1 MNLSGAGAASTA
13 DAHRTEGS
21 DRGSVA
27 PSDPSEVVRLED
39 LASAALLR
47 EHAASFELAT
57 SLPVAIRSTSGAEIV
72 GAGTL
77 AHAVLTSRFVDVRD
91 AGPVAELTSHAAVGG
106 VVLIAPILHD
116 LEVVGG
122 LAVGPA
128 PVDDGRLH
136 ALTQHLLESIDVVCH
151 AGKRALYAGRMH
163 AATLESSY
171 AELLQK
177 NAELEAAN
185 LQLRQLDHLRS
196 SFLGTI
202 SHELRTPLTS
212 ILGYGD
218 MLAEGLAGPLSR
230 EQLEF
235 VQTIRTNGE
244 QLLRL
249 ILSLLDLSKLES
261 GTLRMHRVS
270 FPVDRTVRDAIA
282 TMLPTASRKG
292 VTLSIDASEPVR
304 EVPLDPDRLRQ
315 VFVNLLENAVKF
327 TPAGGHV
334 RVAIRE
340 VEAPTEGGV
349 GLALLAPARRELEVR
364 VADSGIGIPP
374 HERARVFDPFY
385 QVDQS
390 STRERGGAGLGLAI
404 VRRIVDAHDGRIH
417 IEGNTPRG
425 TVFVVRIPIQ
435 AASGS
440 MRPSADAR

>member
-1 MNLSGAGAASTA
+1 VNLAGADAASTA
-13 DAHRTEGS
+13 DAHRAEGS
-21 DRGSVA
+21 DRCSLA

-47 EHAASFELAT
+47 EHAESFERAT
-57 SLPVAIRSTSGAEIV
+57 SLPVAIRSTSGAVI
-72 GAGTL
+72 AGSGSL
-77 AHAVLTSRFVDVRD
+77 ALALLQSRFEDVQRSD
-91 AGPVAELTSHAAVGG
+91 FDAELTSHAAEGG
-106 VVLIAPILHD
+106 VVLIAPIVHD

-122 LAVGPA
+122 LAIGPA
-128 PVDDGRLH
+128 PADDGRVR
-136 ALTQHLLESIDVVCH
+136 ALTRHLLESIDVVSH
-151 AGKRALYAGRMH
+151 SGKRALYAGRMH
-163 AATLESSY
+163 AATLEASY

-212 ILGYGD
+212 ILGYSD
-218 MLAEGLAGPLSR
+218 MLAEGIAGPLSR

-261 GTLRMHRVS
+261 GTLRMHRALL
-270 FPVDRTVRDAIA
+270 PVERTVRDAIA

-292 VTLSIDASEPVR
+292 VALSVDTTEPVR
-304 EVPLDPDRLRQ
+304 DVPHDPDRLRQ
-315 VFVNLLENAVKF
+315 VFVNLLENSVKF
-327 TPAGGHV
+327 TPSGGEV
-334 RVAIRE
+334 RVSMRE
-340 VEAPTEGGV
+340 AEAPTEGGV

-374 HERARVFDPFY
+374 HERARIFDPFY

-390 STRERGGAGLGLAI
+390 STREKGGTGLGLAI
-404 VRRIVDAHDGRIH
+404 VRRLVDAHDGRIH
-417 IEGNTPRG
+417 VEGNTPRG
-425 TVFVVRIPIQ
+425 AVFVLRFPIQ

-440 MRPSADAR
+440 MRPSVDGL

>member
-1 MNLSGAGAASTA
+1 VNLSGAGAASTA
-13 DAHRTEGS
+13 DAHRTGGS

-39 LASAALLR
+39 LASASLLR
-47 EHAASFELAT
+47 EYAASFEQAT
-57 SLPVAIRSTSGAEIV
+57 SLPVAIRSNSGAEI
-72 GAGTL
+72 AGSGSL
-77 AHAVLTSRFVDVRD
+77 AHAVLTSRFGDVRD
-91 AGPVAELTSHAAVGG
+91 AEPLGALTPHAAEGG

-128 PVDDGRLH
+128 PVDDGRIH
-136 ALTQHLLESIDVVCH
+136 ALTRHLLESIDVVCH

-163 AATLESSY
+163 AATLE
-171 AELLQK
+171 
-177 NAELEAAN
+177 
-185 LQLRQLDHLRS
+185 S

-292 VTLSIDASEPVR
+292 VTLSIDATEPVR
-304 EVPLDPDRLRQ
+304 DVPLDPDRLRQ

-334 RVAIRE
+334 RVTLGE

-425 TVFVVRIPIQ
+425 AVFVVRIPIQ

>member
-1 MNLSGAGAASTA
+1 
-13 DAHRTEGS
+13 
-21 DRGSVA
+21 
-27 PSDPSEVVRLED
+27 
-39 LASAALLR
+39 
-47 EHAASFELAT
+47 
-57 SLPVAIRSTSGAEIV
+57 
-72 GAGTL
+72 
-77 AHAVLTSRFVDVRD
+77 
-91 AGPVAELTSHAAVGG
+91 
-106 VVLIAPILHD
+106 
-116 LEVVGG
+116 
-122 LAVGPA
+122 
-128 PVDDGRLH
+128 
-136 ALTQHLLESIDVVCH
+136 
-151 AGKRALYAGRMH
+151 MH

-171 AELLQK
+171 AQLLQK

-185 LQLRQLDHLRS
+185 LQLRQLDHLKS

-292 VTLSIDASEPVR
+292 VTLSIDATEPVR
-304 EVPLDPDRLRQ
+304 DVPLDPDRLRQ

-334 RVAIRE
+334 RVALGE

-404 VRRIVDAHDGRIH
+404 VRRIIDAHDGRIH

-425 TVFVVRIPIQ
+425 AVFVVRIPICPTGGVACT
-435 AASGS
+435 AAA
-440 MRPSADAR
+440 PCIASADSAAFVLPEAACRDWLQRQLQDAGVNTIIYYPIPIHRQPAYAHLGYGPGSLPVTERLCSEVLSLPIFPELTEMQQQRVVDVLSRVLATSFATAVSA